1 MPQDKENFELLEIPE
16 DMLHID
22 MSTLTLTGYDILK
35 QRAEMIQSRYKNM
48 VIGTPEQ
55 AKSIKSRGNRDS
67 VVSKL
72 NKISKAINRKRID
85 YEKTIKE
92 QSAKPANQLKEI
104 KAIIDGV
111 VDDLN
116 EAVGAFNDKQK
127 VVREKRLKDMYEKVK
142 KDFDENNALNKDFL
156 ALYDYNIFFKGKF
169 LGESNK
175 VSTNKDK
182 WLENFISN
190 YLTKITNTINHLQT
204 TASGFEKDG
213 ITLNASFVNKQ
224 IFDMI
229 KENIAENDEGV
240 DDNVVNSKFTDW
252 LINQKRA
259 YEENIMAQQ
268 QAELAQKQQAEK
280 DEELK
285 RQQKKLEE
293 QQRQQQIEAQ
303 RKADN
308 TENKGVDENGGIEI
322 NEQPESEV
330 IKESKAFYV
339 VTVEASQTDLSK
351 IREFML
357 ENNIKFEIDE
367 IK

>member
-1 MPQDKENFELLEIPE
+1 MSQNEQNFELLEIPE
-16 DMLHID
+16 DMLNID
-22 MSTLTLTGYDILK
+22 MSTLTLPGYEVLK
-35 QRAEMIQSRYKNM
+35 KRAEMIQARYKNM

-67 VVSKL
+67 VVSRL
-72 NKISKAINRKRID
+72 NKISKVINRTRID

-111 VDDLN
+111 VDNLN

-127 VVREKRLKDMYEKVK
+127 EVREKRLKEMYEKVK
-142 KDFDENNALNKDFL
+142 NDFAENNALNQEFL

-169 LGESNK
+169 LSESNK

-182 WLENFISN
+182 WLENFISD
-190 YLTKITNTINHLQT
+190 YLNKTTNAINHLQT
-204 TASGFEKDG
+204 TAIGFEKDG
-213 ITLNASFVNKQ
+213 ITLNKSIVNKK

-259 YEENIMAQQ
+259 LEENIMAQQ
-268 QAELAQKQQAEK
+268 QAELARKHQLEQQEKLKKQQ
-280 DEELK
+280 EELA
-285 RQQKKLEE
+285 RNEQQKKQLAE
-293 QQRQQQIEAQ
+293 
-303 RKADN
+303 
-308 TENKGVDENGGIEI
+308 ENKGVDENGGIEI
-322 NEQPESEV
+322 NEQPENEV
-330 IKESKAFYV
+330 VKEAKAFYV
-339 VTVEASQTDLSK
+339 VTVEASKTDLSK
-351 IREFML
+351 IREFMT

>member
-1 MPQDKENFELLEIPE
+1 MPQDTENFELLEIPE

-22 MSTLTLTGYDILK
+22 MSTLTLPGYDVLK
-35 QRAEMIQSRYKNM
+35 KRAEMIQERYKNM

-67 VVSKL
+67 VVSRL
-72 NKISKAINRKRID
+72 NKISKVINRTRID

-92 QSAKPANQLKEI
+92 QSAKPSNQLKEI

-127 VVREKRLKDMYEKVK
+127 VVRETRLKDTYEKIK
-142 KDFDENNALNKDFL
+142 KDFAENNALNQEFL
-156 ALYDYNIFFKGKF
+156 ALYDYNVFFKGKF
-169 LGESNK
+169 LSESNK

-190 YLTKITNTINHLQT
+190 YLTKITDAINHLQL

-213 ITLNASFVNKQ
+213 ITLNKSIVNKK

-259 YEENIMAQQ
+259 LDENIMAQQ
-268 QAELAQKQQAEK
+268 QAELARKQQ
-280 DEELK
+280 
-285 RQQKKLEE
+285 E
-293 QQRQQQIEAQ
+293 QQRQQQEEAELA
-303 RKADN
+303 RKQQEQQQTQNQIDN

-322 NEQPESEV
+322 NEQSENEV
-330 IKESKAFYV
+330 VKETKAFYV

-351 IREFML
+351 IREFMI
-357 ENNIKFEIDE
+357 ENNIKFTIDK